1 MAICEFCGDDF
12 IPEDDETICEDCESD
27 CEEEDE
33 LGDGD
38 DDADNS

>member
-12 IPEDDETICEDCESD
+12 IPEDDETICEDCERN
-27 CEEEDE
+27 E
-33 LGDGD
+33 LADGD